1 MQIPNRLFRMMAIE
15 SWAARR
21 ENRDIWDRPPAEPF
35 SIIPGTFGD
44 ALVLQHP
51 WSPAIGDYMRTHNI
65 RELVL
70 SWHAGWMEKR
80 ADFLADAPELDAL
93 LWDPY
98 FDEEIDASAL
108 HTQASLRVLELH
120 ADKYPG
126 LDLSRFRKLERC
138 ALDMELRESKS
149 VFECPTLRELEVL
162 YLKDKQAER
171 LCALQNLERLKVV
184 YGPLKS
190 LEHLAPLKKL
200 RTLHL
205 EHTKRLRDFR
215 GLEPLQALRWI
226 RTHECDGMRS
236 LDGLEELAKLETL
249 EMEQSERVKSV
260 EPIRTCEGLRMLS
273 LYLGKVD
280 TIEPVRKLK
289 NLEFLE
295 IRQKSQDGDYSAV
308 KELSKLW
315 ILHLPLILSKLP
327 MARKQFPNLFYGH
340 PDQLLEVLPRM
351 YASDLPA
358 IRKRVP
364 QLQWLLDRMIANN
377 KTMGEHGLYAN
388 PETGEESF
396 DNLDLWP
403 YDLSLVTEA
412 REENYVTNDPNYR
425 FAPKWDPKPYKEY
438 QPTQQAM
445 EAHENAEETTDS

>member
-15 SWAARR
+15 SWAAKH
-21 ENRDIWDRPPAEPF
+21 ENRDLWERPPAEPF
-35 SIIPGTFGD
+35 SIIPGTYGD

-51 WSPAIGDYMRTHNI
+51 WSSAIGDYMRAHNI

-93 LWDPY
+93 LWDPC

-108 HTQASLRVLELH
+108 HTQASLRALELH
-120 ADKYPG
+120 ADKCHG
-126 LDLSRFRKLERC
+126 LDLSRFRGLERC
-138 ALDMELRESKS
+138 SLDMELRESKS
-149 VFECPTLRELEVL
+149 IFHCPTLRELEVL

-171 LCALQNLERLKVV
+171 LCALQNLDRLKVV

-190 LEHLAPLKKL
+190 LEHLTTLKKL
-200 RTLHL
+200 QTLHL
-205 EHTKRLRDFR
+205 EHTKRLRDFH
-215 GLEPLQALRWI
+215 GLEPLQELRWI
-226 RTHECDGMRS
+226 RTHECDGMRT
-236 LDGLEELAKLETL
+236 LDGLQELTNLEVL
-249 EMEQSERVKSV
+249 DIEQSERVTSM
-260 EPIRTCEGLRMLS
+260 EPIRTCTGLRMLS
-273 LYLGKVD
+273 LFLGRVD
-280 TIEPVRKLK
+280 TIDPVRNLK

-295 IRQKSQDGDYSAV
+295 IRQKSRDGDYSAV
-308 KELSKLW
+308 KQLSKVW

-327 MARKQFPNLFYGH
+327 MAREQFPNLFYGH
-340 PDQLLEVLPRM
+340 PDQLREVLPRM

-377 KTMGEHGLYAN
+377 KTMGEHGLYAD

-403 YDLSLVTEA
+403 YDPSLVTEA
-412 REENYVTNDPNYR
+412 REENYVTNDPAYR
-425 FAPKWDPKPYKEY
+425 FKPTWNPKPYKEY
-438 QPTQQAM
+438 QAIQQAL
-445 EAHENAEETTDS
+445 EAPGTTVDTTDS